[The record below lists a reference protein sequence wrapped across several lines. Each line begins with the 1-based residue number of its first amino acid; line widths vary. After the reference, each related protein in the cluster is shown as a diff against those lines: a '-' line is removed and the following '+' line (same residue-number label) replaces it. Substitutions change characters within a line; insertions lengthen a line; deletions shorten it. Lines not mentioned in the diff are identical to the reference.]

1 MRICT
6 RLSYAHAT
14 LHAYHGRA
22 VTDSA
27 VRCAGAGMQR
37 RKVLTE
43 DGTDDRRGATVEKAS
58 MVSTDDPVIKG
69 LDFDS
74 STGEE
79 KPAGLP
85 RAKPSIMQQARQ
97 RVDEA
102 AEALKEAHEQTYTT
116 AFKRAEEEEALYT
129 SRKRQLPGS
138 LRNGAYND
146 VWLPSEFKEMKAYY
160 IAEHDHQE
168 SEVRWVRAVENYR
181 DAEAA
186 HAEAVHALKDAKIA
200 MLLRRLRARRAVKQM
215 RRNRKLGKLCII

>member
-1 MRICT
+1 
-6 RLSYAHAT
+6 
-14 LHAYHGRA
+14 
-22 VTDSA
+22 
-27 VRCAGAGMQR
+27 MQR

-102 AEALKEAHEQTYTT
+102 AEALKEAHEQTFTT
-116 AFKRAEEEEALYT
+116 AFKRREDGRRRHFT
-129 SRKRQLPGS
+129 RRGS
-138 LRNGAYND
+138 GSC
-146 VWLPSEFKEMKAYY
+146 P
-160 IAEHDHQE
+160 
-168 SEVRWVRAVENYR
+168 VR
-181 DAEAA
+181 
-186 HAEAVHALKDAKIA
+186 
-200 MLLRRLRARRAVKQM
+200 
-215 RRNRKLGKLCII
+215 

>member
-1 MRICT
+1 
-6 RLSYAHAT
+6 
-14 LHAYHGRA
+14 
-22 VTDSA
+22 
-27 VRCAGAGMQR
+27 MQR

-102 AEALKEAHEQTYTT
+102 AEALKEAHEQTFTT

-146 VWLPSEFKEMKAYY
+146 AWLPSEFKEMKAYY

-200 MLLRRLRARRAVKQM
+200 MLLRRLRAVKKM

>member
-1 MRICT
+1 
-6 RLSYAHAT
+6 
-14 LHAYHGRA
+14 
-22 VTDSA
+22 
-27 VRCAGAGMQR
+27 MQR

-43 DGTDDRRGATVEKAS
+43 DGTEDGRVATVEKAS
-58 MVSTDDPVIKG
+58 TVPTDDPVIKG

-74 STGEE
+74 PTGEDPEE

-102 AEALKEAHEQTYTT
+102 AEALKEAHEQTFTT
-116 AFKRAEEEEALYT
+116 AFKRREEEEALYT

-200 MLLRRLRARRAVKQM
+200 MLLRVCVQ
-215 RRNRKLGKLCII
+215 